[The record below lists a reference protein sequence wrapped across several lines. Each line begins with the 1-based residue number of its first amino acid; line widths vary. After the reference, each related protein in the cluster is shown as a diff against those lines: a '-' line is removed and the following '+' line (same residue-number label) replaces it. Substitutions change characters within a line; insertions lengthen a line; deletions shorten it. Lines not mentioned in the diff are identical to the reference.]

1 MKITLDELQAFIAV
15 IDSGSI
21 TAAAESL
28 GQTPSGISRALG
40 RLEEKLGSTL
50 LTRTTR
56 RLQLTEEGDAFL
68 VQARAIV
75 AAVEAAEEQI
85 AARRERPAGRLR
97 VDAATPFV
105 LHVIAPL
112 VASYRARYPEVTL
125 ELNSSE
131 RYIDLLE
138 RRTDVAIRIGPLADS
153 TLHARPLAHSRLRVL
168 ASPAYLAQHGTPRS
182 VAELRTH
189 TLLGFNEPD
198 SLNHWPLP
206 GETDALLHVRP
217 AVAVS
222 SGETLRRL
230 ALEGVGIVCL
240 SEFMTFRDRQAGALV
255 QVLPALTV
263 EVRQPIHAV
272 YYRNTA
278 VSARITSFLDHLA
291 AAMAGEPYLR

>member
-1 MKITLDELQAFIAV
+1 MKTTLDEMQAFIAV

-21 TAAAESL
+21 TAAAEQL
-28 GQTPSGISRALG
+28 GQTTSGVSRALG
-40 RLEEKLGSTL
+40 RLEDKLGTTL

-68 VQARAIV
+68 AQARAIV
-75 AAVEAAEEQI
+75 ASVEAAEEQI

-105 LHVIAPL
+105 LHVIAPQ
-112 VASYRARYPEVTL
+112 VASYRARYPEVDL
-125 ELNSSE
+125 EINSSE

-153 TLHARPLAHSRLRVL
+153 TLHARPLGHSRLRVL
-168 ASPAYLAQHGTPRS
+168 ASPAYLQQHGTPAS
-182 VAELRTH
+182 VADLRQH
-189 TLLGFNEPD
+189 SLLGFNEPD

-206 GETDALLHVRP
+206 GDTDALLHIQP
-217 AVAVS
+217 AVRVS

-230 ALEGVGIVCL
+230 ALEGAGVVCL
-240 SEFMTFRDRQAGALV
+240 SDFMTHRDRDAGTLV
-255 QVLPALTV
+255 QLLPEQTT

-291 AAMAGEPYLR
+291 QAMTGQAFLR

>member
-1 MKITLDELQAFIAV
+1 
-15 IDSGSI
+15 
-21 TAAAESL
+21 
-28 GQTPSGISRALG
+28 
-40 RLEEKLGSTL
+40 
-50 LTRTTR
+50 
-56 RLQLTEEGDAFL
+56 
-68 VQARAIV
+68 
-75 AAVEAAEEQI
+75 
-85 AARRERPAGRLR
+85 

-105 LHVIAPL
+105 LHVIAPM
-112 VASYRARYPEVTL
+112 VAGYRALYPDVQL

-168 ASPAYLAQHGTPRS
+168 ASPAYLAQYGTPKT
-182 VAELRTH
+182 VEELDGH
-189 TLLGFNEPD
+189 ALLGFNEPD

-206 GETDALLHVRP
+206 GRTDALLHIRP

-230 ALEGVGIVCL
+230 ALEGAGVVCL
-240 SEFMTFRDRQAGALV
+240 SDFMTHRDRDAGTLV

-278 VSARITSFLDHLA
+278 VSARISSFLDHLA
-291 AAMAGEPYLR
+291 ESMSGRAFLR